1 MDVVDTSTTTRGLL
15 STNGTVIQMRIYP
28 DSSDTSNYRAVGLR
42 STNDGSANLENSVYL
57 YSRVNGTGTAYDIY
71 NEYNLVFSLSGTTL
85 TITKK

>member
-1 MDVVDTSTTTRGLL
+1 MDVVGTTSTTRGLF

-28 DSSDTSNYRAVGLR
+28 DSSDTSNYRAIGLR
-42 STNDGSANLENSVYL
+42 NTNDSSPNLENSVYL